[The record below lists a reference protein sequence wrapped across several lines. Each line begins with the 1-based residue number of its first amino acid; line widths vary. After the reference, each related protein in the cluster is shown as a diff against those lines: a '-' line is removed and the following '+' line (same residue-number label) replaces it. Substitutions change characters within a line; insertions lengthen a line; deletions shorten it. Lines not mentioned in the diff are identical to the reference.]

1 MTKKIISSLILL
13 LLCSA
18 VFAAGSSSENSIKE
32 KDNSHEFCGKSKS
45 NCEDNKEKEKA
56 KTPYVKK
63 KKPIKNDSSQK

>member
-32 KDNSHEFCGKSKS
+32 KDNSREFCGKSTN
-45 NCEDNKEKEKA
+45 NCEDNKEKA